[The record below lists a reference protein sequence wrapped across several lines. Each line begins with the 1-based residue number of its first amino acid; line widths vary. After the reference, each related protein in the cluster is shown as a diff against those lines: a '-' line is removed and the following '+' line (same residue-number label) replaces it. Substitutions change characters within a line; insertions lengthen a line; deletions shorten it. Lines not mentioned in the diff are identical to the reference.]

1 MITARSRGV
10 GQRAARHRDAPAF
23 CGSVLSEEPLI
34 LDLELWRRRDAL
46 RLVRARPD
54 LAEATVSMTS
64 LTWPPALSPL

>member
-34 LDLELWRRRDAL
+34 LDLELWRRRDVP
-46 RLVRARPD
+46 RLVRVRHD
-54 LAEATVSMTS
+54 LAEATVSMIALS
-64 LTWPPALSPL
+64 WPPALGPL